1 MVAQIVVES
10 RNTIRPYFKF
20 PTLERTALEA
30 HQGGE
35 LPAGINIVAVLHDDD
50 SAIARTRQAISD
62 RLPAAGMGRVRPG
75 AG

>member
-1 MVAQIVVES
+1 VVES

-30 HQGGE
+30 HHAGE
-35 LPAGINIVAVLHDDD
+35 LPAGTNIVAILHDD

-62 RLPAAGMGRVRPG
+62 RLPAAGRRRVRPG